1 MKKVIFI
8 TVLLFSLIGYS
19 QTEDAPKV
27 EIDSLKSKAF
37 RFEFLE
43 CELIKKE
50 LNSTEKLLLK
60 EEKTVSAFEKIISI
74 QEKEQME
81 MLGVIENER
90 DLKEKAY
97 DQVDNYK
104 KIIKKKKVGTFLKVS
119 TAVILAAGTGY
130 IVGSASK

>member
-19 QTEDAPKV
+19 QTEEAPKV

-60 EEKTVSAFEKIISI
+60 EEKTVNAFEKIIDI
-74 QEKEQME
+74 QEREQME

-90 DLKEKAY
+90 GLKEKAY
-97 DQVDNYK
+97 DQVDNLK

-119 TAVILAAGTGY
+119 GAVIVGVAAGY
-130 IVGSASK
+130 LVGSASK